1 MSDFE
6 LLIENYLDALRM
18 GKLVA
23 VNTGNWRGTVANA
36 AWDAVLEPGSLEL
49 AEDLLTHSTP
59 VLLFAE
65 ERQLVQH
72 ISAFDLAD
80 TEKLEAGEQLEM
92 TGILGIADSW
102 LGASLSAPIALVQ
115 DPILFALIKR
125 LRSPL
130 VGFRQVAP
138 PGH

>member
-72 ISAFDLAD
+72 ISAYDLSD
-80 TEKLEAGEQLEM
+80 TEKLEAGEQLDM

-102 LGASLSAPIALVQ
+102 LGTRLTAQIALVQ
-115 DPILFALIKR
+115 DPLLFALIKR

-130 VGFRQVAP
+130 VGFRQVAL

>member
-6 LLIENYLDALRM
+6 QLIENYLDALRM
-18 GKLVA
+18 GKLVYVTA
-23 VNTGNWRGTVANA
+23 DHWTGTIANA
-36 AWDAVLEPGSLEL
+36 AWDVVLEPGSREL
-49 AEDLLTHSTP
+49 AEDLLTHTTP

-72 ISAFDLAD
+72 ISAYDLAD
-80 TEKLEAGEQLEM
+80 TEKLEAGQQLEM

-102 LGASLSAPIALVQ
+102 LGARGTVHIAIVQ
-115 DPILFALIKR
+115 DPVLFALIKR

-130 VGFRQVAP
+130 VGFRQVAL